1 MELNDD
7 ELNEQIIAYS
17 RGSVAGYDIL
27 SEDGSKADEG
37 VYSVKVRVRVE
48 RDMIR
53 DGVKTATNKT
63 ATVSFRPADLKPE
76 KEHLDPVTV
85 QSTDAINTT
94 NKGNESQGAELLL
107 AMLERYN
114 PEDFITFRTVGKVTP
129 VKDKE
134 DFVQVLVE
142 VSFNDKLYNEAFI
155 PDLKQVLGQ
164 IAAKKKDITLTKQR
178 DIIRRIRDKKGAP
191 LADSSVIMSGSNL
204 GKDFNL
210 AVFDKP
216 DRFGCTV
223 YQFKKEE
230 TDKILNN
237 ETGILAQFRSRI
249 AAVKGFEIELT
260 DENDSPIETT
270 EHTIMMPFLLTDNVI
285 RDNVWAFHPTLM
297 QYQDM
302 YSFVPLYIENK
313 QITIPLRFELP
324 EEFQK
329 ITRNI
334 KANLLTDE
342 DFSSAWLKTRKW
354 LHNAALNNL
363 KNGATISHSLL
374 DEAGGEY
381 PLSLAALQV
390 IEAQKVASN
399 NSLLAEEVIDHLS
412 PMIEA
417 GNYEVAYSVYNSLLS
432 REEANK
438 AKPYLNTAA
447 KINPEAMI
455 IAGNNN
461 EGMRI
466 LSLLASQGQPN
477 AANALGN
484 IYLNGIG
491 VRKDTRIAARYAEV
505 VKTGVPMSTSDTEN
519 EYPLAL
525 AARQSEEVRKIM
537 SDDELTL
544 DEAIYRLTP
553 FAEAGNYTALY
564 AIACKYED
572 ETWDTDAN
580 KSARWWAA
588 VEDQQEYDRNKV
600 KSNNLNNYLAKIAE
614 RKKEWLLYLTKAAA
628 VHPEA
633 MIRMGETQEQGF
645 HDVKVN
651 PKRAKAYFDEGIR
664 LLSLFAFQGLPSA
677 AAELGHVYIEGLGTK
692 QDIPR
697 ATRYFE
703 FARKAGYYHPELWLW
718 EHYGVTMRQVTIPE
732 KVKERIR
739 DENARTCILL
749 VREKF
754 YADSIMNNSGRVDE
768 GVLVNLPSL
777 HLARKFMNNKKQ
789 NSLDSLTFSLG
800 DSGRYGDDAYF
811 SFKPD
816 K

>member
-53 DGVKTATNKT
+53 DSVKTATNKT

-142 VSFNDKLYNEAFI
+142 VSFNEKQYYDAFV

-223 YQFKKEE
+223 YQFKKEDA
-230 TDKILNN
+230 DKILNN

-260 DENDSPIETT
+260 DENDSQIEAT

-297 QYQDM
+297 QYQGM

-363 KNGATISHSLL
+363 KNGAAISRNLL
-374 DEAGGEY
+374 DEAGEEY
-381 PLSLAALQV
+381 PLSLAALQI
-390 IEAQKVASN
+390 IEAQKVASDD
-399 NSLLAEEVIDHLS
+399 SLLAEEVIDHLS

-417 GNYEVAYSVYNSLLS
+417 GDYEVAYAVYNSLLS
-432 REEANK
+432 HKEATK
-438 AKPYLNTAA
+438 AKQYLNTAA

-455 IAGNNN
+455 TAGNNN

-466 LSLLASQGQPN
+466 LSLLASQG
-477 AANALGN
+477 
-484 IYLNGIG
+484 
-491 VRKDTRIAARYAEV
+491 
-505 VKTGVPMSTSDTEN
+505 
-519 EYPLAL
+519 
-525 AARQSEEVRKIM
+525 
-537 SDDELTL
+537 
-544 DEAIYRLTP
+544 
-553 FAEAGNYTALY
+553 
-564 AIACKYED
+564 
-572 ETWDTDAN
+572 
-580 KSARWWAA
+580 
-588 VEDQQEYDRNKV
+588 
-600 KSNNLNNYLAKIAE
+600 
-614 RKKEWLLYLTKAAA
+614 
-628 VHPEA
+628 
-633 MIRMGETQEQGF
+633 
-645 HDVKVN
+645 
-651 PKRAKAYFDEGIR
+651 
-664 LLSLFAFQGLPSA
+664 LPSA
-677 AAELGHVYIEGLGTK
+677 AAELGHVYIEGLETK

-703 FARKAGYYHPELWLW
+703 FARKAGYEHPELWMW
-718 EHYGVTMRQVTIPE
+718 EHYGVTMRQVAIPE
-732 KVKERIR
+732 KVKEAFNNNYDIQA
-739 DENARTCILL
+739 EIKKNARTCILL
-749 VREKF
+749 VREKVYSYSEGDAF
-754 YADSIMNNSGRVDE
+754 YRATDGR
-768 GVLVNLPSL
+768 GSVLNLPVWYIASTL
-777 HLARKFMNNKKQ
+777 K
-789 NSLDSLTFSLG
+789 NSHSEAAMRFFAYSIDGTHNAKYFEYK
-800 DSGRYGDDAYF
+800 SG
-811 SFKPD
+811 K
-816 K
+816 

>member
-1 MELNDD
+1 MKKFLCSLLVLSLFAVSSFADDDKYIVVETDGQGATRLEAINAALLTAIRTAAGQFIDSKTELNND

-48 RDMIR
+48 REMIR
-53 DGVKTATNKT
+53 DSVKTATNKT
-63 ATVSFRPADLKPE
+63 ATVSFRPTDLKPE

-94 NKGNESQGAELLL
+94 NKGNEAQGAELLR

-178 DIIRRIRDKKGAP
+178 DIIRRIRDKKSAP

-230 TDKILNN
+230 ADKILNN

-297 QYQDM
+297 QYQGM

-342 DFSSAWLKTRKW
+342 DFSSAWLKTRKG
-354 LHNAALNNL
+354 LHSASLNYL
-363 KNGATISHSLL
+363 TKGAGVSRSLFE
-374 DEAGGEY
+374 EAGEEY
-381 PLSLAALQV
+381 PLSLAALQA
-390 IEAQKVASN
+390 IEADEILADN
-399 NSLLAEEVIDHLS
+399 NLLLD
-412 PMIEA
+412 
-417 GNYEVAYSVYNSLLS
+417 
-432 REEANK
+432 
-438 AKPYLNTAA
+438 
-447 KINPEAMI
+447 
-455 IAGNNN
+455 
-461 EGMRI
+461 
-466 LSLLASQGQPN
+466 
-477 AANALGN
+477 
-484 IYLNGIG
+484 
-491 VRKDTRIAARYAEV
+491 EV
-505 VKTGVPMSTSDTEN
+505 VD
-519 EYPLAL
+519 
-525 AARQSEEVRKIM
+525 
-537 SDDELTL
+537 
-544 DEAIYRLTP
+544 RLTP
-553 FAEAGNYTALY
+553 FAEAGNYTAIY
-564 AIACKYED
+564 AIARKYTSEPWNPYKAMGTS
-572 ETWDTDAN
+572 EFQKPEKSKGDAYSEAFFGTQK
-580 KSARWWAA
+580 KSVPYFTR
-588 VEDQQEYDRNKV
+588 
-600 KSNNLNNYLAKIAE
+600 
-614 RKKEWLLYLTKAAA
+614 AAA

-633 MIRMGETQEQGF
+633 MIRMGEIQEQGF
-645 HDVKVN
+645 YDVKAN
-651 PKRAKAYFDEGIR
+651 PKRAKSYFDEGIR
-664 LLSLFAFQGLPSA
+664 ILSLLASQGLPSA

-703 FARKAGYYHPELWLW
+703 FARKAGYEHPELWMW
-718 EHYGVTMRQVTIPE
+718 EHYGVSMRQVTIPNDLIE
-732 KVKERIR
+732 DFSYVPYGGYQYLVDAK
-739 DENARTCILL
+739 TCLYL
-749 VREKF
+749 VREKVYSNYIAGEIPLINIRPLSVARIVNEVAMDNKATNDLVF
-754 YADSIMNNSGRVDE
+754 QCLQSNNTIAGNNEKDK
-768 GVLVNLPSL
+768 LP
-777 HLARKFMNNKKQ
+777 NQ
-789 NSLDSLTFSLG
+789 VTTLG
-800 DSGRYGDDAYF
+800 DRRANQVF
-811 SFKPD
+811 KFKPE
-816 K
+816 KQ